1 MFRRNLNTSF
11 VHAADGIQYVRDDTR
26 DKEEGIEYDDADN
39 GDIIVKVAT
48 KPKVVTKKISST
60 RIRYEKDETKD
71 RNENPVTIDGEDGYV
86 TTTRTYDVNPETG
99 YVTEQVTVDRKEAT
113 DTVIKVPAKSKVEEV
128 LVPFATKYEAD
139 NDLSAGQEQEITLGK
154 NGKTVTTITYN
165 VDGKSGQVTESTLS
179 QKKTLKQELLKK
191 EPSPKF
197 LSKKFQS
204 KQNISMAQLLIKV
217 KK

>member
-1 MFRRNLNTSF
+1 MKKMKQKT
-11 VHAADGIQYVRDDTR
+11 V
-26 DKEEGIEYDDADN
+26 
-39 GDIIVKVAT
+39 VK
-48 KPKVVTKKISST
+48 ILLQL
-60 RIRYEKDETKD
+60 
-71 RNENPVTIDGEDGYV
+71 IDGEDGYV

>member
-1 MFRRNLNTSF
+1 M
-11 VHAADGIQYVRDDTR
+11 
-26 DKEEGIEYDDADN
+26 
-39 GDIIVKVAT
+39 
-48 KPKVVTKKISST
+48 
-60 RIRYEKDETKD
+60 
-71 RNENPVTIDGEDGYV
+71 
-86 TTTRTYDVNPETG
+86 
-99 YVTEQVTVDRKEAT
+99 
-113 DTVIKVPAKSKVEEV
+113 KVPAKSKVEEV

-179 QKKTLKQELLKK
+179 QKKKTLKQELLKK

>member
-1 MFRRNLNTSF
+1 ML
-11 VHAADGIQYVRDDTR
+11 
-26 DKEEGIEYDDADN
+26 
-39 GDIIVKVAT
+39 
-48 KPKVVTKKISST
+48 
-60 RIRYEKDETKD
+60 
-71 RNENPVTIDGEDGYV
+71 
-86 TTTRTYDVNPETG
+86 
-99 YVTEQVTVDRKEAT
+99 
-113 DTVIKVPAKSKVEEV
+113 
-128 LVPFATKYEAD
+128 L
-139 NDLSAGQEQEITLGK
+139 AGTL
-154 NGKTVTTITYN
+154 ITYN

>member
-1 MFRRNLNTSF
+1 MNTSF
-11 VHAADGIQYVRDDTR
+11 AHAADGIQYVRDDTR
-26 DKEEGIEYDDADN
+26 DKKEGIEYDDADN

-60 RIRYEKDETKD
+60 RIRFEKDETKD
-71 RNENPVTIDGEDGYV
+71 RSENPVTIDGEDGYV

-113 DTVIKVPAKSKVEEV
+113 DTVIKVPAKSKIEEV

-204 KQNISMAQLLIKV
+204 KQNISMTQLLIKV

>member
-1 MFRRNLNTSF
+1 M
-11 VHAADGIQYVRDDTR
+11 
-26 DKEEGIEYDDADN
+26 
-39 GDIIVKVAT
+39 
-48 KPKVVTKKISST
+48 
-60 RIRYEKDETKD
+60 
-71 RNENPVTIDGEDGYV
+71 
-86 TTTRTYDVNPETG
+86 
-99 YVTEQVTVDRKEAT
+99 
-113 DTVIKVPAKSKVEEV
+113 KVPAKSKVEEV

-139 NDLSAGQEQEITLGK
+139 NDLSSGQEQEITLGK

>member
-1 MFRRNLNTSF
+1 M
-11 VHAADGIQYVRDDTR
+11 
-26 DKEEGIEYDDADN
+26 
-39 GDIIVKVAT
+39 
-48 KPKVVTKKISST
+48 
-60 RIRYEKDETKD
+60 
-71 RNENPVTIDGEDGYV
+71 
-86 TTTRTYDVNPETG
+86 
-99 YVTEQVTVDRKEAT
+99 
-113 DTVIKVPAKSKVEEV
+113 KVPAKSKVEEV

-154 NGKTVTTITYN
+154 NGKTVTTITYD

-179 QKKTLKQELLKK
+179 QKEDSQTRVVKK
-191 EPSPKF
+191 GTKPKF